1 MRNLFALTTKY
12 GTVANEEED
21 NVDPL
26 SAAVLSSLMFGVT
39 AYVIYYAVRKA
50 VLSALREFYGEPQ
63 STHSR
68 PAAGD
73 SDPPSK

>member
-1 MRNLFALTTKY
+1 M
-12 GTVANEEED
+12 
-21 NVDPL
+21 DPL
-26 SAAVLSSLMFGVT
+26 SAAVLSVLMFGVT

-68 PAAGD
+68 PVAGD

>member
-1 MRNLFALTTKY
+1 M
-12 GTVANEEED
+12 
-21 NVDPL
+21 DPL
-26 SAAVLSSLMFGVT
+26 SAAVLSVLMFRVT

-63 STHSR
+63 STHPR

-73 SDPPSK
+73 SDPRSK